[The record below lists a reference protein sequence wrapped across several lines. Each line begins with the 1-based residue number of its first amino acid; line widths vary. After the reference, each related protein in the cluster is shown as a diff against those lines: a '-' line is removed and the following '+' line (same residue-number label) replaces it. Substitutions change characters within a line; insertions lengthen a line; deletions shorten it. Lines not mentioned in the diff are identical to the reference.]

1 MPRASKCRVPV
12 CVQCP
17 VSKTR
22 TNGHQWTMDC
32 TRRSRVLSRCVV
44 APAPASPHART
55 HTCPARASA
64 PALARALGGAR
75 ARVRARAVTTK
86 RKKGQL
92 ELANLAARANH
103 GKARTF
109 LKVHDRPAPALNMF
123 AHFLPSTGPLN
134 FEWQLS
140 VWPLCGLAGA
150 TSAVLLCCCEG
161 SCSRDGSSGHMVG
174 VIATAWSSRRSRA
187 TRA

>member
-1 MPRASKCRVPV
+1 MDNGLHTPQPRA
-12 CVQCP
+12 
-17 VSKTR
+17 
-22 TNGHQWTMDC
+22 
-32 TRRSRVLSRCVV
+32 LALRCG
-44 APAPASPHART
+44 ARPGKPART
-55 HTCPARASA
+55 HAHLSGARER
-64 PALARALGGAR
+64 PGARAR